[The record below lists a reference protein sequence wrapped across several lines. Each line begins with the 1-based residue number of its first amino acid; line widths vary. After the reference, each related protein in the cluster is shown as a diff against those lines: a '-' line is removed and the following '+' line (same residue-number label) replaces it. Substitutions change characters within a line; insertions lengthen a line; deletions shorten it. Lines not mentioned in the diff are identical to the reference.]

1 MNSQRNRVLA
11 SFSASD
17 RGRLELDLEHCRLEK
32 RDILDRP
39 NEPIE
44 HIYFPESG
52 IGSVIALDD
61 VGRRIEVG
69 PFGREGMSGTPVV
82 LGAASCPLETS
93 VQVEGI
99 AYRIKTTALRQA
111 MAESPSL
118 HRRLLLYVQAF
129 HIQTAQTLLVN
140 SFANVEQRLA
150 RWLLMSHDR
159 LDHSDRLPLTHEFI
173 AEMLGVRRAGVTEA
187 VQMLEGRLLIRA
199 SRGLIEVRD
208 REGLQNLAGRS
219 YGASEAEYAR
229 LFTS

>member
-1 MNSQRNRVLA
+1 MRSQRNKVLA
-11 SFSASD
+11 SLSASD
-17 RGRLELDLEHCRLEK
+17 QAKLEPHLEHCRLEK
-32 RDILDRP
+32 RDILDRA
-39 NEPIE
+39 NELIRYV
-44 HIYFPESG
+44 YFPESG

-61 VGRRIEVG
+61 AGRRIEVG

-82 LGAASCPLETS
+82 VGAASCPLETS

-99 AYRIKTTALRQA
+99 AYRIETAMLRQA
-111 MAESPSL
+111 MNECPSL

-150 RWLLMSHDR
+150 RWLLMAHDR
-159 LDHSDRLPLTHEFI
+159 LDHFDKLPLTHEFI

-208 REGLQNLAGRS
+208 REGLQTLAGRS

-229 LFTS
+229 LFAS